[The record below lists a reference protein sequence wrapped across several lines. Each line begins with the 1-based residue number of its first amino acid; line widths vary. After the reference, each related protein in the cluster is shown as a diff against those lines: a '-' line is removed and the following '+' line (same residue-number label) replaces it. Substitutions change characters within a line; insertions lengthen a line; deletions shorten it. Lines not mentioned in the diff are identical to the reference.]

1 MSIDLEPASL
11 RVVTIESVMA
21 IRPIAYRSISVRFR
35 ASRRLGSVRS
45 RALEPKSPPNSV
57 RGSSDRARGLRPHW
71 EKMMRFWAGCQTSE
85 PQALQLRLSLFENLV
100 NQDLANETVFT
111 SAGDLKSRSSAALQ
125 DVGYAHAW
133 ASR

>member
-21 IRPIAYRSISVRFR
+21 IRAIAYGSIWVESELLDALVDSLASARAEI
-35 ASRRLGSVRS
+35 ASRFCARLN
-45 RALEPKSPPNSV
+45 L
-57 RGSSDRARGLRPHW
+57 DRARGLRPHW

-111 SAGDLKSRSSAALQ
+111 SAGDLGSRSSAALQ
-125 DVGYAHAW
+125 DVGSAW
-133 ASR
+133 GI

>member
-21 IRPIAYRSISVRFR
+21 IRPIAYRSISVSSELLDALVHSLASAR
-35 ASRRLGSVRS
+35 AEIASQFCARL
-45 RALEPKSPPNSV
+45 
-57 RGSSDRARGLRPHW
+57 SDRARGLRPHW

-111 SAGDLKSRSSAALQ
+111 SAGDLQSRSSAALQ